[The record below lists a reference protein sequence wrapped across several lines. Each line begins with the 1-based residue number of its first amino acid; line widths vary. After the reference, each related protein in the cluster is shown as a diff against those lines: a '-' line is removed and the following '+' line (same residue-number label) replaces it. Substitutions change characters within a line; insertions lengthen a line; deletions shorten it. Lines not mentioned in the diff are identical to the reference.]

1 MQDML
6 SYCWGACSL
15 HSLLCLLKPFAIVRA
30 MEPSR
35 CPPFFRVTPC
45 NQMFNYCATFDTIPP
60 FGGNVL
66 LIARDVNVNVVNDS
80 FGLTLIMPIES
91 RVNPSTNEARFEL
104 SCPRRGFFGY

>member
-30 MEPSR
+30 MES
-35 CPPFFRVTPC
+35 PFFRVTPC

-60 FGGNVL
+60 LGGNVL

-91 RVNPSTNEARFEL
+91 RVNPSTNEL